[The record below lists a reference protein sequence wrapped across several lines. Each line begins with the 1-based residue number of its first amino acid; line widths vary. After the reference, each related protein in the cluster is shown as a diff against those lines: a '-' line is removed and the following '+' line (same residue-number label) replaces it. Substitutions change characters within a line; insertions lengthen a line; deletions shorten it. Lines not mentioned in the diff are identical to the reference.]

1 MSTIPTFRSSLAEAL
16 HDVVL
21 FKRLQGFDYTSRAGR
36 LARFD
41 AFLCRQHYRRPVLSA
56 DIVRLYIDSKNDLTP
71 LGRHGDLSALRVFSK
86 YLQARRAG
94 SFVLHDYG
102 FRVQYRPRFYLYR
115 PDEIAALLHAARHL
129 KSADPTRPFCLY
141 LLIGLLYTTGLRIS
155 EALSLNDADLDLDLA
170 RLRVRRGKFGKD
182 RYVPLHPTTVAALQ
196 KWLRRRG
203 RYTGSGGATPV
214 FCSSGG
220 RRRGRRHI
228 ECIFRRLV
236 RECRIGVHAPA
247 APRLHDL
254 RHTYACNCL
263 QHWQQQGADL
273 QAMLPILATVM
284 GHVNVRSTQLYLH
297 TTAAQLHQAARN
309 FHSFVFNP
317 QGEPHR

>member
-1 MSTIPTFRSSLAEAL
+1 MNTIPTFRSSLAEAL
-16 HDVVL
+16 HDFVL
-21 FKRLQGFDYTSRAGR
+21 FKRLQGFEYTSRAGR
-36 LARFD
+36 LVRFD
-41 AFLCRQHYRRPVLSA
+41 AFLCAQHYRRPVLSA
-56 DIVRLYIDSKNDLTP
+56 DIVRLYVGSKNDLTP

-86 YLQARRAG
+86 YLQARRG
-94 SFVLHDYG
+94 DSFVLHDYG

-115 PDEIAALLHAARHL
+115 PDDIAALLRATRRL
-129 KSADPTRPFCLY
+129 KSADPTRPFRMH
-141 LLIGLLYTTGLRIS
+141 LLIGLLYVTGLRIS
-155 EALSLNDADLDLDLA
+155 EALSLNDADLDLNQA
-170 RLRVRRGKFGKD
+170 RLRVRKGKFGKD
-182 RYVPLHPTTVAALQ
+182 RYVPLHPTSIVQLRQWLQ
-196 KWLRRRG
+196 RRDRYAG
-203 RYTGSGGATPV
+203 RSAVTPV
-214 FCSSGG
+214 FCNAGG
-220 RRRGRRHI
+220 RRLGRRHV
-228 ECIFRRLV
+228 ERVFRRLV

-284 GHVNVRSTQLYLH
+284 GHVNVRSTQIYLH

-317 QGEPHR
+317 Q